1 MGLLIECAAEATA
14 ENEQLLVELASPP
27 PTLGHALVW
36 RTDTAAGLRLG
47 KSSTEMVIQ
56 TERPRL
62 KANLTVRSID
72 EATEAMVRAGGK
84 G

>member
-1 MGLLIECAAEATA
+1 
-14 ENEQLLVELASPP
+14 
-27 PTLGHALVW
+27 LVW
-36 RTDTAAGLRLG
+36 RTDAAAGLRLG
-47 KSSTEMVIQ
+47 ESSLEIVIQ